1 MWKKLVSVLLIIV
14 IALGLVVTLNGVK
27 IGDLDIPNAKDN
39 VTLGLDLAGG
49 AYVVMEAQTDATGE
63 ELEKLMEQTQAVIE
77 NRVNEMG
84 LSEPTVT
91 VESGNRIRVEMPGAE
106 DAQEAL
112 EAIGRTAQLQFIDA
126 WGNVVV
132 DGSQVKDA
140 VFAYSSSGGIAAA

>member
-1 MWKKLVSVLLIIV
+1 MWKKVVSVLLILV

-49 AYVVMEAQTDATGE
+49 AYVVMEAQTDATGDD
-63 ELEKLMEQTQAVIE
+63 LDKLMEQTQAVIE

-106 DAQEAL
+106 DAQDAL
-112 EAIGRTAQLQFIDA
+112 AG
-126 WGNVVV
+126 
-132 DGSQVKDA
+132 
-140 VFAYSSSGGIAAA
+140 